1 MQNQIAVADEPLENL
16 ISVEELRAR
25 IRFYHLLAGAFVEE
39 PGDGYLAAMR
49 APLAMAAL
57 SELGVN
63 FEADFTDVSLHE
75 LVDTLACEYA
85 TLFVTSGGCPPVESV
100 RLTGRFQQQPY
111 NDVKATYKRCGFE
124 LQQGKYAVFE
134 DQLGVELS
142 FVAAL
147 LERQTAL
154 LESGDI
160 AAANRLDKE
169 VKRFWATHL
178 GCWVRGFSTL
188 LERMT
193 LHSFYREMARML
205 YAFTE
210 NELVVLKVRV
220 DDIDGGRNIVP
231 KSEISVLFNPDEP
244 VCGSCE
250 HGKTHA

>member
-1 MQNQIAVADEPLENL
+1 MQNQNAVAVETLEDVT
-16 ISVEELRAR
+16 SVEEMRAR

-39 PGDGYLAAMR
+39 PGAGYLAAMR

-57 SELGVN
+57 TGLGVN
-63 FEADFTDVSLHE
+63 FESDFTDASLHE
-75 LVDTLACEYA
+75 LAETLACEYA
-85 TLFVTSGGCPPVESV
+85 TLFVTSGGCPPVESA

-111 NDVKATYKRCGFE
+111 HEVKATYKRCGFE
-124 LQQGKYAVFE
+124 LQQGKHAVFE

-142 FVAAL
+142 FVAAM
-147 LERQTAL
+147 LERQAAL
-154 LESGDI
+154 LESGDL

-178 GCWVRGFSTL
+178 GRWVRGFSTL
-188 LERMT
+188 LERVT

-210 NELVVLKVRV
+210 NELAVLQVRV
-220 DDIDGGRNIVP
+220 DDVDGGREAVP

-244 VCGSCE
+244 VCGSCA